1 MFFARYNIDPLA
13 EVGDYDVK
21 KIMQELEGQSMG
33 MSNDRI
39 NYQNNTETIT
49 IRSQGKNGRRYNS
62 GARERFYNVRKNCFH

>member
-39 NYQNNTETIT
+39 NY
-49 IRSQGKNGRRYNS
+49 
-62 GARERFYNVRKNCFH
+62 